1 MDEYRKIQKT
11 PAEKCPDDGT
21 SAGVFYVCPATF
33 ISKKESENYFH
44 KNNKKVIENF
54 FHIIYNNYRNYFQKR
69 RIKEKVI

>member
-11 PAEKCPDDGT
+11 PAEKRLDGT
-21 SAGVFYVCPATF
+21 SVGVFYACPATF